1 MTYHVTTSLLLFG
14 IGAWGLLFSRRNVLL
29 VIMSLEVMLLSISF
43 NLLFFAT
50 YIDDI
55 LGYVFVLFVLC
66 VSAAESALGLSLVIA
81 YYKQHV

>member
-1 MTYHVTTSLLLFG
+1 MTFHITTSLILLG
-14 IGAWGLLFSRRNVLL
+14 IGIWGLLFSRRNVIL
-29 VIMSLEVMLLSISF
+29 VIMSLEVMLLSVSF

-81 YYKQHV
+81 YYKQHA